1 MGFYVVVRCRQCN
14 SNMEKELSKQLYK
27 STLVVLKFLPMC
39 MALSFM
45 LNNICH
51 DHVVNLIS
59 HVVGSNLLYFT
70 FLYLTSHVFKFC
82 NYHRIFIHYIVVIQ
96 TISVID
102 FYIGIPISNVA
113 IRGLCSTIS
122 VVFLIISILMYIHKR
137 LKSNSKNENNE

>member
-1 MGFYVVVRCRQCN
+1 
-14 SNMEKELSKQLYK
+14 MEKELNKTLYK
-27 STLVVLKFLPMC
+27 FTLITLKFLPMC
-39 MALSFM
+39 MAFSFM

-51 DHVVNLIS
+51 NPTVNLIS

-102 FYIGIPISNVA
+102 FYIGIPISDVA

-122 VVFLIISILMYIHKR
+122 VVFLIAAILMYIHKR
-137 LKSNSKNENNE
+137 LKNYSKVKNNE

>member
-1 MGFYVVVRCRQCN
+1 
-14 SNMEKELSKQLYK
+14 MEKELNKTLYK
-27 STLVVLKFLPMC
+27 FTLITLKFLPMC
-39 MALSFM
+39 MAFSFM
-45 LNNICH
+45 LKNICH
-51 DHVVNLIS
+51 NPTVNLIS

-102 FYIGIPISNVA
+102 FYIGIPISDVA

-122 VVFLIISILMYIHKR
+122 VVFLIAAILMYIHKR
-137 LKSNSKNENNE
+137 LKNYSKVKNNE